1 LVGCAVAFGQR
12 IARHPRIPDRRHIPK
27 SSLYP
32 VEFLMS
38 KIRNGLMGLVVMGA
52 AVGLAAT
59 PAQAESKVAQCKR
72 FDQAMNSFSQPITS
86 LRANPS
92 SNPKAD
98 GDRLLKI
105 MSTELKKLLRH
116 QFSDPKIRGFQQSA
130 LNIYVKLH
138 DDFADLADA
147 AERGDQATAKQSYQ
161 QLFTAIKPSE
171 TLYKQFTAY
180 CGKPK

>member
-1 LVGCAVAFGQR
+1 
-12 IARHPRIPDRRHIPK
+12 
-27 SSLYP
+27 
-32 VEFLMS
+32 MS
-38 KIRNGLMGLVVMGA
+38 KVLKSI
-52 AVGLAAT
+52 VGLCLISASIGFIAS
-59 PAQAESKVAQCKR
+59 PAQAKAESKVAQCKR
-72 FDQAMNSFSQPITS
+72 FDRAMNTFSQPIVALQSSRT
-86 LRANPS
+86 

-98 GDRLLKI
+98 GDRLLTVL
-105 MSTELKKLLRH
+105 STELKKLQRH

>member
-1 LVGCAVAFGQR
+1 MSTIL
-12 IARHPRIPDRRHIPK
+12 K
-27 SSLYP
+27 S
-32 VEFLMS
+32 
-38 KIRNGLMGLVVMGA
+38 I
-52 AVGLAAT
+52 VGLAIISSAIGLAAS

-72 FDQAMNSFSQPITS
+72 FDQAMNTFSKPIAA
-86 LRANPS
+86 LRANRS
-92 SNPKAD
+92 NNPKAD

-105 MSTELKKLLRH
+105 MSTELKKLQRH

-147 AERGDQATAKQSYQ
+147 AEKGDQATAKQAYQ
-161 QLFTAIKPSE
+161 QLFTAIKPST
-171 TLYKQFTAY
+171 TLYNQFTSY